1 MRFNSHI
8 YLVFLVGVVAVLWLL
23 PVRARKAWLLF
34 ASYVFY
40 ASWGASMLG
49 LLVGSAT
56 LNYFG
61 ARWIVQVPNRRRRGG
76 LIIAGNVAL
85 LAAFKY
91 LGWLDENVN
100 SLFSLLGISA
110 RLPVPRWAL
119 PLGISFYLF
128 ESISYIADITLKRER
143 PRSFLDLQL
152 FIAFFPKLLA
162 GPILRGKEFF
172 PQLEL
177 NKRPDADAIR
187 YALRQIA
194 IGLFLK
200 TVLVERAFLGIAA
213 KVDESFARPLAEITS
228 ADAWIM
234 ALAFSVQLYFD
245 FSAYTRIALGSAR
258 LCGVTLVENFNH
270 PFMSTSPAEFW
281 QRWHMSLSRWVRDY
295 LYFPLQGGLEGTS
308 KLRTAWAAFASML
321 VFGVWHGAG
330 WNFVAFGAYQGFI
343 LAAYYV
349 VSPVFARAIGNS
361 PPGLWV
367 RRLGGWA
374 MTTGLFCLGALPWRC
389 RDIATAL
396 GLLHRAI
403 APWAFPGVG
412 VRHVFL
418 AKTLEFAAFIMIAG
432 FIHVALE
439 RRKKSDATADGP
451 RYVAAALEGIALA
464 LLFIMSLIHM
474 RGSNTFVYFQF

>member
-1 MRFNSHI
+1 MRFNSHLFLV
-8 YLVFLVGVVAVLWLL
+8 YLVVVVVVLWLL
-23 PVRARKAWLLF
+23 PARARKVWLLL

-40 ASWGASMLG
+40 ASWGPSMLG

-61 ARWIVQVPNRRRRGG
+61 ARWIAQTPDRYRRGAV
-76 LIIAGNVAL
+76 IITGNVAL
-85 LAAFKY
+85 LATFKY

-100 SLFSLLGISA
+100 SLLSLLGIGA

-128 ESISYIADITLKRER
+128 ESISYIADITRKRER

-177 NKRPDADAIR
+177 TKRPGADDIR
-187 YALRQIA
+187 YAMRQIA
-194 IGLFLK
+194 IGLFFK
-200 TVLVERAFLGIAA
+200 TVLVERPLLGIAS
-213 KVDESFARPLAEITS
+213 KVDEAFARPLSEATS
-228 ADAWIM
+228 IDAWIM

-245 FSAYTRIALGSAR
+245 FSAYTRIALGAAR

-270 PFMSTSPAEFW
+270 PFMSSTPAEFW

-308 KLRTAWAAFASML
+308 RLRTAWAAFASML

-330 WNFVAFGAYQGFI
+330 WNFVAFGAYQGVM
-343 LAAYYV
+343 LAAYYAISPLVGRV
-349 VSPVFARAIGNS
+349 VGTTTAAMWIRKI
-361 PPGLWV
+361 
-367 RRLGGWA
+367 GGWA
-374 MTTGLFCLGALPWRC
+374 ITTGLFCLGAILWRC
-389 RDIATAL
+389 RDISVAL
-396 GLLHRAI
+396 GLFHRAL
-403 APWAFPGVG
+403 APWAYPGVN
-412 VRHVFL
+412 VRHIFV
-418 AKTLEFAAFIMIAG
+418 AKTLELAAFVMIAG
-432 FIHVALE
+432 LIHVMLQ
-439 RRKKSDATADGP
+439 RRPAAEPMRPAG
-451 RYVAAALEGIALA
+451 RYAVAALEGVFLA
-464 LLFIMSLIHM
+464 VLFVMSLVHM
-474 RGSNTFVYFQF
+474 RGSASFVYFQF